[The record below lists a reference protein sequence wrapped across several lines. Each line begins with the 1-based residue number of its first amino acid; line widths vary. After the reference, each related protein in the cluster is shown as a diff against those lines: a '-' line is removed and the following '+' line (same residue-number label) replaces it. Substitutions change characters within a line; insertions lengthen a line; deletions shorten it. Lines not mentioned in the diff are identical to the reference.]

1 MERSLRVAIV
11 TPVYPPYRGGIGT
24 VADHDARCLRA
35 LGQTVD
41 VFTPTHK
48 VPTGSEAGITRLQ
61 PFYAWGN
68 GAVLLGLVQKL
79 RGYDIVHLHYPFF
92 GSDILAA
99 FAAKFWNIPL
109 VVTYHMR
116 PKASGILGLTF
127 RAYRF
132 ALERFVFRSAKVLLV
147 GSKEYANEH
156 GVRHRN
162 IEALPFGVDTTR
174 FAPGDRVAARRAF
187 GLQERIPTILFV
199 GGLDRA
205 HYFKGVDVLLSA
217 CAAMTV
223 PWQLL
228 IVGDGNNRKTFES
241 LAADLGVS
249 DRVHFAGSVPFADLP
264 HAYQAADVHVL
275 PSIDRSEAFG
285 LVTLEA
291 MASGVPSIVSD
302 LPGVRSL
309 IIPNETGSLAIP
321 GDVTSLAAALSRYCS
336 DENFAKHCGERA
348 RVRACALYDEQILAK
363 RLVEVYNRCIV

>member
-1 MERSLRVAIV
+1 MKTPLRIAIV

-24 VADHDARCLRA
+24 VADHDATRLRA
-35 LGQTVD
+35 LSHSVE
-41 VFTPTHK
+41 VFTPSHK
-48 VPTGSEAGITRLQ
+48 VPSSVEAGITRLQ

-68 GAVLLGLVQKL
+68 GAVLFNLVTTL
-79 RGYDIVHLHYPFF
+79 RGFDVIHLHYPFF

-99 FAAKFWNIPL
+99 FAARLWNIPL

-116 PKASGILGLTF
+116 PKASGILGFTF

-132 ALERFVFRSAKVLLV
+132 ALERFVFQSPKVVLV
-147 GSKEYANEH
+147 SSKEYAQEH
-156 GVRHRN
+156 GVKHRR
-162 IEALPFGVDTTR
+162 IETLPFGVDTKR
-174 FAPGDRVAARRAF
+174 FVPGNRSTARGTF
-187 GLQERIPTILFV
+187 GLSEDIPTILFV

-217 CAAMTV
+217 CKDITT

-228 IVGDGNNRKTFES
+228 IVGDGNNRATFEQ
-241 LAADLGVS
+241 LASTLGIRDHVY
-249 DRVHFAGSVPFADLP
+249 FAGSVPFEDLP
-264 HAYQAADVHVL
+264 QAYQAADVHVL

-309 IIPNETGSLAIP
+309 VVVNETGALVPP
-321 GDVTSLAAALSRYCS
+321 GDCAALTFALDRFCR
-336 DENFAKHCGERA
+336 DRNFANNCGELA
-348 RVRACALYDEQILAK
+348 RIRACALYDDRVLADQ
-363 RLVEVYNRCIV
+363 LVRVYNSIIV

>member
-1 MERSLRVAIV
+1 MRIAVV

-41 VFTPTHK
+41 VFTPTYNI
-48 VPTGSEAGITRLQ
+48 PTGSEAGITRLQ
-61 PFYAWGN
+61 PLYAWGN
-68 GAVLLGLVQKL
+68 GAVLLDLVQKL
-79 RGYDIVHLHYPFF
+79 RGYDVVHLHYPFF

-99 FAAKFWNIPL
+99 FAAKLWNIPL

-132 ALERFVFRSAKVLLV
+132 VLERFVFRSARVLLV
-147 GSKEYANEH
+147 SSKEYAHEH
-156 GVRHRN
+156 DVRHRN
-162 IEALPFGVDTTR
+162 IEVFPFGIDTER
-174 FAPGDRVAARRAF
+174 FAPGDRAAARRAF
-187 GLQERIPTILFV
+187 GLPEHIPTILFV

-217 CAAMTV
+217 CATITP

-241 LAADLGVS
+241 LAAALGIH
-249 DRVHFAGSVPFADLP
+249 DRVRFVGSIPYADLP
-264 HAYQAADVHVL
+264 RVYQAADIHVL

-291 MASGVPSIVSD
+291 MSSGIPSIVSD

-309 IIPNETGSLAIP
+309 IVAGETGALVPP
-321 GDVTSLAAALSRYCS
+321 GNATALAAALMRFCG
-336 DENFAKHCGERA
+336 DEHFAKYCGALA
-348 RVRACALYDEQILAK
+348 RIRACALYDERILAK
-363 RLVEVYNRCIV
+363 RLLQVYNSL

>member
-1 MERSLRVAIV
+1 MNSSLRIAIV

-24 VADHDARCLRA
+24 VADHDAACLRA
-35 LGQTVD
+35 LGHRVE
-41 VFTPTHK
+41 VFTPSHK
-48 VPTGSEAGITRLQ
+48 TPSPIESGITRLQ

-68 GAVLLGLVQKL
+68 GAVLFDLLTKL
-79 RGYDIVHLHYPFF
+79 REFDVIHLHYPFF

-109 VVTYHMR
+109 VLTYHMR
-116 PKASGILGLTF
+116 PKASGILGFTF

-132 ALERFVFRSAKVLLV
+132 MLERFVFQSAKVLLA
-147 GSKEYANEH
+147 SSSEYAKEN
-156 GVRHRN
+156 GVRHRRV
-162 IEALPFGVDTTR
+162 EVLPFGINTER
-174 FAPGDRVAARRAF
+174 FVPGNRALARKAF
-187 GLQERIPTILFV
+187 GLSDNVPTVLFV

-205 HYFKGVDVLLSA
+205 HYFKGVDVLLAACSA
-217 CAAMTV
+217 LKT

-241 LAADLGVS
+241 FAGDLGVS

-264 HAYQAADVHVL
+264 RAYQAADVHVL

-291 MASGVPSIVSD
+291 MACGVPSIVSD

-309 IIPNETGSLAIP
+309 IVSNETGVLVPP
-321 GDVTSLAAALSRYCS
+321 GDSAALTIALEQYCG

-348 RVRACALYDEQILAK
+348 RIRACALYDERILADQ
-363 RLVEVYNRCIV
+363 LVRVYNSIIV

>member
-1 MERSLRVAIV
+1 MSTFRRIAIV

-24 VADHDARCLRA
+24 AAAHDARCLRA

-48 VPTGSEAGITRLQ
+48 IPTGIETGTTRLQ

-68 GAVLLGLVQKL
+68 GAVLLDLVKKL
-79 RGYDIVHLHYPFF
+79 RGYDVVHLHYPFF
-92 GSDILAA
+92 GSDILVA
-99 FAAKFWNIPL
+99 FAAKLWNIPL

-127 RAYRF
+127 RAYRL
-132 ALERFVFRSAKVLLV
+132 ALERFIFQTAKVLV
-147 GSKEYANEH
+147 VSSKEYAQEH
-156 GVRHRN
+156 HVRHRN
-162 IEALPFGVDTTR
+162 IEALPFGIDTER
-174 FAPGDRVAARRAF
+174 FVPGDRATARNIF
-187 GLQERIPTILFV
+187 GLCENVPTILFV

-217 CAAMTV
+217 CAAMTT

-249 DRVHFAGSVPFADLP
+249 DRVHFAGSIPFEDLP
-264 HAYQAADVHVL
+264 LAYQAANIHVL

-309 IIPNETGSLAIP
+309 IVPNETGSLVVP
-321 GDVTSLAAALSRYCS
+321 NDVASLTAALNRFCG

-348 RVRACALYDEQILAK
+348 RVRACALYDERILAR
-363 RLVEVYNRCIV
+363 RLLQVYNNL

>member
-1 MERSLRVAIV
+1 MRIAIV

-41 VFTPTHK
+41 VFTPTHN
-48 VPTGSEAGITRLQ
+48 VPTKAEAGITRLQ

-68 GAVLLGLVQKL
+68 GAVLLDLVRKL

-99 FAAKFWNIPL
+99 FAAKLWSIPL
-109 VVTYHMR
+109 VATYHMR
-116 PKASGILGLTF
+116 PKASGILGFTF

-132 ALERFVFRSAKVLLV
+132 VLERFVFQSAKVLLV
-147 GSKEYANEH
+147 SSKEYAQEH

-162 IEALPFGVDTTR
+162 IEALPFGIDTER
-174 FAPGDRVAARRAF
+174 FVPGDRIAARKTF
-187 GLQERIPTILFV
+187 GLKEDIPTILFV

-217 CAAMTV
+217 CSAMTM

-228 IVGDGNNRKTFES
+228 VVGDGNNRKTFEA
-241 LAADLGVS
+241 LAADLGIA
-249 DRVHFAGSVPFADLP
+249 DRVRFAGSVPFEDLP
-264 HAYQAADVHVL
+264 RAYQAAEVHVL

-291 MASGVPSIVSD
+291 MSSGVPRIVSD

-309 IIPNETGSLAIP
+309 IIPHETGSLVIP
-321 GDVTSLAAALSRYCS
+321 GDAASLTKALDQYCG
-336 DENFAKHCGERA
+336 DENFAKHCGEHA
-348 RVRACALYDEQILAK
+348 RIRACALYDERILAK